1 MKNKLLILMMTAM
14 AATTLSAAPIRGVAG
29 LTGITFY
36 EATSGNTAFTFL
48 PNSTTMTTRL
58 VNISSLTQD
67 FTGAPTEFYDVFYS
81 DSNGAFNIDGE
92 FITIEGI
99 YSTSGSGFNI
109 AEVELL
115 FGANPSV
122 FASSVASFVPGGSNF
137 IAGNVN
143 NIIDGNLNT
152 STAMGLEDES
162 RMRVTIGFDIQ
173 SSPVPEPSSMALLGL
188 GIAAVVGIRARR
200 AA

>member
-1 MKNKLLILMMTAM
+1 MKNKLLILLTAM
-14 AATTLSAAPIRGVAG
+14 TSMTLSAAPIRGLAG

-48 PNSTTMTTRL
+48 PNSAAMTTR
-58 VNISSLTQD
+58 VVDISTTHD

-81 DSNGAFNIDGE
+81 DSNGALNIDGD
-92 FITIEGI
+92 FITIEGV
-99 YSTSGSGFNI
+99 YSASGSGFNI
-109 AEVELL
+109 AEVQLL

-122 FASSVASFVPGGSNF
+122 LASSVASFVPGGSNF

-143 NIIDGNLNT
+143 NIIDGNFNT
-152 STAMGLEDES
+152 STAMGLEDEI
-162 RMRVTIGFDIQ
+162 RMRVTVGFNVQ

-188 GIAAVVGIRARR
+188 GIAAAIGLRARR

>member
-1 MKNKLLILMMTAM
+1 MKNKLLILLTAM
-14 AATTLSAAPIRGVAG
+14 TSMTLSAAPIRGLAG

-48 PNSTTMTTRL
+48 PNSTAITTRV
-58 VNISSLTQD
+58 VNIFTTPD

-92 FITIEGI
+92 FITIEGT
-99 YSTSGSGFNI
+99 YSGSGSGFNI

-122 FASSVASFVPGGSNF
+122 LASSVASFIPGGSNF
-137 IAGNVN
+137 IAGNLN
-143 NIIDGNLNT
+143 NIIDGNFNT
-152 STAMGLEDES
+152 STAMGLEDET
-162 RMRVTIGFDIQ
+162 RMRVTVGFNIQ

-188 GIAAVVGIRARR
+188 GIAAAIGMRARR
-200 AA
+200 AV

>member
-1 MKNKLLILMMTAM
+1 MKNKSLILLTAM
-14 AATTLSAAPIRGVAG
+14 TSMTLSAAPIRGLAG

-36 EATSGNTAFTFL
+36 EATSGNTAFSFL
-48 PNSTTMTTRL
+48 PNSAAMTTRI
-58 VNISSLTQD
+58 VNIGATQD
-67 FTGAPTEFYDVFYS
+67 FIGAPTEFYDVFYS
-81 DSNGAFNIDGE
+81 DSNGAVNIDGE
-92 FITIEGI
+92 FITIEGV
-99 YSTSGSGFNI
+99 YSASGSGFNI

-152 STAMGLEDES
+152 STAMGREDES
-162 RMRVTIGFDIQ
+162 RMRVTVGFNVQ
-173 SSPVPEPSSMALLGL
+173 ESSPVPEPSSMALLGL
-188 GIAAVVGIRARR
+188 GIAAAIGLRARR